1 MGDVW
6 EWSWGV
12 WRWLET
18 ETERPGQTLKFQSY
32 TRTNIMSG
40 SNEYIADP
48 LPEIFLRDW
57 YPIASYWAGFIHP
70 TTIDSGISGIIKVP
84 PEVYHIHGA
93 LHWLPPYIYIRPG
106 NPCGWRWVSDDHK
119 PCPNGKWYHPGDSYG
134 YGVDVLIN
142 SDFFRTSI
150 QNLYWSDVHIWILDC
165 GK

>member
-48 LPEIFLRDW
+48 LPEIFLRD
-57 YPIASYWAGFIHP
+57 
-70 TTIDSGISGIIKVP
+70 
-84 PEVYHIHGA
+84 
-93 LHWLPPYIYIRPG
+93 
-106 NPCGWRWVSDDHK
+106 
-119 PCPNGKWYHPGDSYG
+119 
-134 YGVDVLIN
+134 
-142 SDFFRTSI
+142 
-150 QNLYWSDVHIWILDC
+150 
-165 GK
+165 